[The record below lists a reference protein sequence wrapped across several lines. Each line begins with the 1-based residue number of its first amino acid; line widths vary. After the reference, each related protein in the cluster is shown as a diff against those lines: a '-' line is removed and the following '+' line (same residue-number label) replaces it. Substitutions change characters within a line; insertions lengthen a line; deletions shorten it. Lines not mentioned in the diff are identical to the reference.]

1 MSTQPKPQPQ
11 PKPKPKPKPQ
21 PQPQPQPKEP
31 IMADWYK
38 WSETFNKFAGFATI
52 GLGVLWWFLAGFSF
66 FGLWNPISGLLYLI
80 LCVTAGVLYLIMV
93 QKKVADKDQTKMT
106 HIWLLITTCVGFAGI
121 FIPLIFLFYGIFS
134 DKPFWEAFG
143 E

>member
-1 MSTQPKPQPQ
+1 MTT
-11 PKPKPKPKPQ
+11 
-21 PQPQPQPKEP
+21 QPQPKEP

-52 GLGVLWWFLAGFSF
+52 GLGVLWFLLT
-66 FGLWNPISGLLYLI
+66 LWNPFTLGIGILYLI
-80 LCVTAGVLYLIMV
+80 LTVTAGVLYLIMV
-93 QKKVADKDQTKMT
+93 MKKVADKDQTKMT
-106 HIWLLITTCVGFAGI
+106 HIWLLITAGVGFAGI
-121 FIPLIFLFYGIFS
+121 FIPLVFLFYGILS